1 MKKMGVD
8 SEFKIG
14 RWHLINKI
22 YDLDKK
28 KLVKLPLLAKFFS
41 SASAFSADCM
51 PPSGS
56 RGAEQEAHVGFI
68 VDGKANNVVDFDR
81 QY

>member
-1 MKKMGVD
+1 MGVD

-28 KLVKLPLLAKFFS
+28 KTRQITF
-41 SASAFSADCM
+41 
-51 PPSGS
+51 
-56 RGAEQEAHVGFI
+56 VGQVFQFRFRI
-68 VDGKANNVVDFDR
+68 LGRLHAPFR
-81 QY
+81 Q